1 MTNSNVDTQQDAIQP
16 VRTGSMNSGDIRQVD
31 DGFRS
36 TQVANEHEAETPGQ
50 EAWPATLSVIHAIE
64 PDRLAKS
71 YRLGTSDL
79 IKEPGG
85 NLVRGHY
92 RRMDVEGP
100 LGLAALI
107 AELKPNE
114 ALCFGVAVVDAAP
127 IAARSV
133 AQEGEITRTR
143 EHFDWPMGPGWLLVD
158 YDAPEGERPLT
169 GEQLWSRLVDVW
181 PALAEAPAVIGSS
194 GSAHI
199 YNSETGEELVGP
211 GGLRV
216 YIQVAYARDIRRAG
230 QTLHELL
237 WLAGHGR
244 FELSKAGQY
253 LDRSLVD
260 TAVWQP
266 ERLDFAAGA
275 HCEPPLGQRRP
286 EPEVRNPMAAPID
299 TRQTLPDLDAED
311 RERLESLRAERRC
324 ALREEQARVRESWLE
339 ERLQTVAEGNEAW
352 QARDRLLRVLEHGE
366 LPADFRLFSHSLQDW
381 VEVQELLSDRDR
393 WHDER
398 FADPLEPDYRGDTR
412 ITWANLRGGTTPYLY
427 SHAHGGQRFY
437 LTGDLPSIQVRPG
450 EMPELIRTADGIL
463 GDAGAVYQRGG
474 ELVRILTRE
483 GHIQAVT
490 ALWLKT
496 HLEERARWLKYNRT
510 RRVWGVT
517 DCPGELPNRILHNR
531 GAWGVP
537 ELTGVVRGPILRADG
552 SLLKQPGY
560 DRHTGILLLA
570 DHPDG
575 WPCIPEEPSAE
586 QIRQA
591 LTRLWEP
598 FEHFPFVDALSRSIL
613 LAALLTAVQRPM
625 LETAPAFGLNA
636 YKAGSG
642 KSKAAKAIAW
652 LGGEEPVESPW
663 STEAEEQ
670 RKRLMSSLMEGPSA
684 ILLDNISG
692 RMDSDTLCAILTSSR
707 FKDRRL
713 GTSDEVSAPT
723 RVLVLATGN
732 NLQLVGDLARRVLI
746 STIDHGVESP
756 ERLAFPFDPVQRV
769 RERWLYYRAAAL
781 TVLRGFIAAGQP
793 GKGEGVV
800 GSYEQWDAL
809 IRQCVVWLRDQ
820 ELAPLELADPS
831 DAVTQNYEADPET
844 QKLGALL
851 ELWYECYGSE
861 PKRCADVA
869 TTGTTE
875 YQQDPRHVRP
885 YGALA
890 DTLQEIAGQ
899 PEKINT
905 RILGRWIEKNAGR
918 VVSGKRIVEHSKRS
932 GTKTWRVELVDGA
945 G

>member
-1 MTNSNVDTQQDAIQP
+1 MTKSFRLEA
-16 VRTGSMNSGDIRQVD
+16 
-31 DGFRS
+31 DGL
-36 TQVANEHEAETPGQ
+36 V
-50 EAWPATLSVIHAIE
+50 
-64 PDRLAKS
+64 
-71 YRLGTSDL
+71 
-79 IKEPGG
+79 KEPGG
-85 NLVRGHY
+85 NLVQGLYHY
-92 RRMDVEGP
+92 VDVAGAEQ
-100 LGLAALI
+100 LAELI
-107 AELKPNE
+107 AGLELNQ
-114 ALCFGVAVVDAAP
+114 ALCFGVAAVHAAP

-133 AQEGEITRTR
+133 VRDGEITRTG

-169 GEQLWSRLVDVW
+169 REELWSRLVDAW

-194 GSAHI
+194 ASAYI

-216 YIQVAYARDIRRAG
+216 YIQIADARDIPRAG
-230 QTLHELL
+230 RTLHERL
-237 WLAGHGR
+237 WLAGHGY
-244 FELSKAGQY
+244 FNLSKAGHY

-275 HCEPPLGQRRP
+275 HCEPPLKQHRP
-286 EPEVRNPMAAPID
+286 EPEVRNPMATPID
-299 TRQTLPDLDAED
+299 TRQTLPDLNTED
-311 RERLESLRAERRC
+311 RERLESLRAELRS
-324 ALREEQARVRESWLE
+324 ALREEQTQIREAWLE
-339 ERLQTVAEGNEAW
+339 ERLQAVAEGGDDP
-352 QARDRLLRVLEHGE
+352 QARDQLLRVLDRGE
-366 LPADFRLFSHSLQDW
+366 LPAVFRLFSHSLQDW
-381 VEVQELLSDRDR
+381 VEVRELLADRDR
-393 WHDER
+393 WDGER
-398 FADPLEPDYRGDTR
+398 FADPLEPEYRGDTR
-412 ITWANLRGGTTPYLY
+412 IAWANLQSGTTPYLY
-427 SHAHGGQRFY
+427 SHAHGGQRFD
-437 LTGDLPSIQVRPG
+437 LIGDLPSIQVRLG
-450 EMPELIRTADGIL
+450 EMPELIRKADRIL
-463 GDAGAVYQRGG
+463 ADAGSVYQRGG
-474 ELVRILTRE
+474 ELVRILNRE

-490 ALWLKT
+490 PPWLKT
-496 HLEERARWLKYNRT
+496 HLEERARWLKCD
-510 RRVWGVT
+510 RRGHEWRVS
-517 DCPGELPNRILHNR
+517 DCPGELPSRILHNR

-809 IRQCVVWLRDQ
+809 IRQCVLWLRDQ
-820 ELAPLELADPS
+820 ELAPFELADPA
-831 DAVTQNYEADPET
+831 DAVTQNYDADPET
-844 QKLGALL
+844 QKLEALL
-851 ELWYECYGSE
+851 ELWYACH
-861 PKRCADVA
+861 P
-869 TTGTTE
+869 T
-875 YQQDPRHVRP
+875 
-885 YGALA
+885 
-890 DTLQEIAGQ
+890 
-899 PEKINT
+899 
-905 RILGRWIEKNAGR
+905 
-918 VVSGKRIVEHSKRS
+918 
-932 GTKTWRVELVDGA
+932 
-945 G
+945 